1 MDKERAFI
9 YKDPDENKQK
19 IHTALTLLFGIL
31 IKRGHEV
38 ETATSG
44 SQGIEVFKRKF

>member
-1 MDKERAFI
+1 MI
-9 YKDPDENKQK
+9 
-19 IHTALTLLFGIL
+19 

-44 SQGIEVFKRKF
+44 SQGIEMFENKELDLVFTDLGMPGMSG